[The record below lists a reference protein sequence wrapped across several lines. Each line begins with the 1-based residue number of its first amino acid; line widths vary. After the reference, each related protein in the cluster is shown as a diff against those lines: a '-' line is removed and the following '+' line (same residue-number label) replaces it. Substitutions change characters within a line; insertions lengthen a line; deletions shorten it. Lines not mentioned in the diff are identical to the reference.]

1 MLGIPNSLLQTRAV
15 STNTING
22 MIEKLT
28 NIAKR
33 NNKSVR
39 LSCAQLAD
47 MNMAVIANTILA
59 TSVNKRSIA
68 SSNTCFIN

>member
-47 MNMAVIANTILA
+47 MNVAVIVNTVLA
-59 TSVNKRSIA
+59 TSVIKRSIA
-68 SSNTCFIN
+68 SSNTFFIN